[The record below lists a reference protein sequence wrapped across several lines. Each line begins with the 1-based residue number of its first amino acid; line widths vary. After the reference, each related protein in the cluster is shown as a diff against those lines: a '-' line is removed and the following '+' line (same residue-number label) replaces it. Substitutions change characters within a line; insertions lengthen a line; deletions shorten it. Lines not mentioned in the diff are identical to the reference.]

1 MKYSEIVKKQN
12 EILVKAENLK
22 EELWAFIE
30 LFGDPSFDIKTT
42 MNQLLDEIDSLE
54 FDHME
59 EENE

>member
-30 LFGDPSFDIKTT
+30 LFGDPSFDIKST

-54 FDHME
+54 FDHIE
-59 EENE
+59 ADNE

>member
-54 FDHME
+54 YDHME

>member
-1 MKYSEIVKKQN
+1 MKYSEIVKRQN
-12 EILVKAENLK
+12 EILIKAENLK

-30 LFGDPSFDIKTT
+30 SFGDPTFDIKAT

-59 EENE
+59 DL